1 MAKIHSFIY
10 GIDANSIIRKVAISR
25 EAGTTYMTL
34 NPSHGSDVVP
44 VREIVARGQLPWLAA
59 EMVFDL
65 YEAVEIPTDLDET
78 AVGEKIRADLEVK
91 AVARQ
96 AARLNSMRETA

>member
-1 MAKIHSFIY
+1 MREGDASRHKRAWNRTLPTTFSCDTRTRTSKMAKIHSFIY

-25 EAGTTYMTL
+25 EARTTYMTL
-34 NPSHGSDVVP
+34 NPSHGSDAVP

-65 YEAVEIPTDLDET
+65 YEAVEIP
-78 AVGEKIRADLEVK
+78 ADL
-91 AVARQ
+91 
-96 AARLNSMRETA
+96 

>member
-1 MAKIHSFIY
+1 MAEIHSFIY
-10 GIDANSIIRKVAISR
+10 GIDANSTIRKVAVSR

-34 NPSHGSDVVP
+34 NPPHGSDAVP
-44 VREIVARGQLPWLAA
+44 VREIVERGQLPWLAL
-59 EMVFDL
+59 FDL
-65 YEAVEIPTDLDET
+65 YEAVEIPADLDET

-96 AARLNSMRETA
+96 AASG